1 MAFNQQ
7 MFAPIGGNASPS
19 PSTYSYSTDDSFA
32 VVTTASYFAAKAT
45 TLEEGDLILATIAGS
60 PYMLTVSADT
70 ATAGNG
76 DPINTAYTQEPLTT
90 SNGVGTET
98 VVNNS
103 LTFQKHEL
111 TGATRTY
118 DFSAV
123 DGACMKKFKL
133 EPAIGC
139 VLTIVGAKVL
149 AGSETTLT
157 GTSEYQMVFT
167 CITDD
172 DNDRDV
178 LITELTV

>member
-1 MAFNQQ
+1 MAFDQQ
-7 MFAPIGGNASPS
+7 MFAPVGGNASPS
-19 PSTYSYSTDDSFA
+19 PSTYSYSTDDSFSA
-32 VVTTASYFAAKAT
+32 VTTASYFADKST
-45 TLEEGDLILATIAGS
+45 TLEEGDIILAAIAGS
-60 PYMLTVSADT
+60 PYMLTVGSET
-70 ATAGNG
+70 STAGNG
-76 DPINTAYTQEPLTT
+76 DPTNTAYTQTPLTT

-98 VVNNS
+98 VVNGS

-123 DGACMKKFKL
+123 DGACNKKFKL
-133 EPAIGC
+133 EPSIGC

-149 AGSETTLT
+149 AGSITTLV
-157 GTSEYQMVFT
+157 GSSEYQMIFT